1 MTRDQ
6 FQQLMTSEYE
16 KIIAI
21 NNTKGHDYAGMLIA
35 VEMSAPPSRTYSG
48 RYQGATSQASRPST

>member
-6 FQQLMTSEYE
+6 FQQLMASEYE

-21 NNTKGHDYAGMLIA
+21 NNTKGHDYAGGR
-35 VEMSAPPSRTYSG
+35 VAP
-48 RYQGATSQASRPST
+48 

>member
-21 NNTKGHDYAGMLIA
+21 NNTKGHDYAGGR
-35 VEMSAPPSRTYSG
+35 VAP
-48 RYQGATSQASRPST
+48 